1 MLLPEKVDACNVNF
15 LCYYKESTP
24 KKCEMVV
31 ASQLHYIFLSLS
43 LSLPCTQYA
52 ARNTSFHINNRLW
65 SKKDLMT
72 YVGINAGTAGVDLY
86 QG

>member
-43 LSLPCTQYA
+43 LSLPCTQYVLKTLQLEIHPFTLITGCDQ
-52 ARNTSFHINNRLW
+52 RKT
-65 SKKDLMT
+65 
-72 YVGINAGTAGVDLY
+72 
-86 QG
+86 